1 MEEFAV
7 LMLLGVRVRE
17 VSGLDEGHLWL
28 PRRRL
33 LLVDSALPRWER
45 RDIVDWLIVEAAELL
60 EEAM

>member
-33 LLVDSALPRWER
+33 LLVDAALPRDDRIELT
-45 RDIVDWLIVEAAELL
+45 DWLITEATDLL